1 MQLENYRHQPLFP
14 EVLLIF
20 SSRQIQELNI
30 FLEHGH
36 MVTLLHLNQTNVKIP
51 VAI

>member
-14 EVLLIF
+14 KVLLIF
-20 SSRQIQELNI
+20 SARQIQELNV

-36 MVTLLHLNQTNVKIP
+36 LTALESD
-51 VAI
+51 